1 MGEIGK
7 HFRDVKEHRKQQE
20 QTTPPSQR
28 CHDWI
33 IVMGSHYAKDRSWFK
48 EYYPINANVGV
59 GRAIGIG
66 TVELEVKHSPQD
78 QSTHTLVLED
88 VLHVP
93 EAINNA
99 FSPMLTGC
107 IQSWVPGGTQGTD
120 AAEQPLWYGTEFC
133 GLSRLALAEVPQGES
148 ELERLSRDGTHFM
161 LSLYLTEEQQRN
173 INEQLRGSN

>member
-66 TVELEVKHSPQD
+66 TVELEVTSLRLWVCALQGI
-78 QSTHTLVLED
+78 SHTNK
-88 VLHVP
+88 
-93 EAINNA
+93 IKNT
-99 FSPMLTGC
+99 FKIKFLT
-107 IQSWVPGGTQGTD
+107 S
-120 AAEQPLWYGTEFC
+120 
-133 GLSRLALAEVPQGES
+133 
-148 ELERLSRDGTHFM
+148 
-161 LSLYLTEEQQRN
+161 
-173 INEQLRGSN
+173 